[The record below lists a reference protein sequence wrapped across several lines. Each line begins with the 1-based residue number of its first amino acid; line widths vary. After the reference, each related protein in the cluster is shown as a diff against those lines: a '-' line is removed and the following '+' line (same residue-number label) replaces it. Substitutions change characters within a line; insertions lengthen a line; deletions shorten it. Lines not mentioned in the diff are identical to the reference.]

1 MDHRI
6 NISEIA
12 TSTKRMDVGGNVK
25 TTHSMQKLTF
35 ERNKY
40 GKEILIDTVHTS
52 EFAVDKME
60 VLPDFY
66 TLAFLRNA
74 SGQIK
79 INNQTILLKNNIALF
94 IPVSQLVDISKAN
107 FTDGYFI
114 FFEGE
119 FLDKFF
125 NEQNF
130 IFKFSFFHNTNNPL
144 YLQIDNKEKTNIH
157 SLFEEIHNEIR
168 SFQQDSEHLIRA
180 YLYQLLIKL
189 NRFYTNLHLDLN
201 SKLLTNHYLLKFRY
215 ALEKE
220 IKNHSNVQYYA
231 DLLGI
236 SRTYLY
242 KLCIDFYAK
251 TSIQVIKERFALE
264 IKKELLYTSKT
275 ISEIAF
281 EYNFS
286 DPPNFNR
293 FFKQITSQTPQ
304 QFRELSK

>member
-1 MDHRI
+1 MVF
-6 NISEIA
+6 SQA
-12 TSTKRMDVGGNVK
+12 DVGGNVK
-25 TTHSMQKLTF
+25 THSMQKLTF

-79 INNQTILLKNNIALF
+79 INNQTIKLKENIVLF
-94 IPVSQLVDISKAN
+94 IPVSQLVDISNAN
-107 FTDGYFI
+107 FTEGYFI

-130 IFKFSFFHNTNNPL
+130 IFKFSYFHNTDNPL
-144 YLQIDNKEKTNIH
+144 YLQIDNSQKENIYL
-157 SLFEEIHNEIR
+157 LFEEIHHEIR
-168 SFQQDSEHLIRA
+168 NFQQDSEHLIRS

-189 NRFYTNLHLDLN
+189 NRLYTTLHLDLN
-201 SKLLTNHYLLKFRY
+201 SKLLTNDYLLKFRF

-220 IKNHSNVQYYA
+220 IKNHSNVQYYSN
-231 DLLGI
+231 LIGI
-236 SRTYLY
+236 SRTYLN

-251 TSIQVIKERFALE
+251 TSTQVIKERLALE

-275 ISEIAF
+275 IAEIAYD
-281 EYNFS
+281 YNFS
-286 DPPNFNR
+286 DPPNFIR
-293 FFKQITSQTPQ
+293 FFKQLTSQTPQ

>member
-1 MDHRI
+1 
-6 NISEIA
+6 
-12 TSTKRMDVGGNVK
+12 
-25 TTHSMQKLTF
+25 MQKLTF
-35 ERNKY
+35 QRNKY

-52 EFAVDKME
+52 EFAVNKME
-60 VLPDFY
+60 VLPNFY
-66 TLAFLRNA
+66 TLAFFRNA

-79 INNQTILLKNNIALF
+79 INNQAISLNKNIVLF
-94 IPVSQLVDISKAN
+94 IPASQLVDISKAN

-130 IFKFSFFHNTNNPL
+130 IFRFSFFHNTDNPL
-144 YLQIDNKEKTNIH
+144 YLQIDNQEKPYIY

-168 SFQQDSEHLIRA
+168 NIQQDSEHLIRA

-189 NRFYTNLHLDLN
+189 NRLYTSLYSDLN
-201 SKLLTNHYLLKFRY
+201 SQLLTNDYLLRFRY
-215 ALEKE
+215 TLEKE
-220 IKNHSNVQYYA
+220 VKNNNSVHYYA
-231 DLLGI
+231 NLLGI
-236 SRTYLY
+236 SRTYLN
-242 KLCIDFYAK
+242 KLCVDFYAK
-251 TSIQVIKERFALE
+251 TSTQVIKERLALE

-275 ISEIAF
+275 IAEIAYD
-281 EYNFS
+281 YNFS
-286 DPPNFNR
+286 DPPNFIR

>member
-1 MDHRI
+1 
-6 NISEIA
+6 
-12 TSTKRMDVGGNVK
+12 
-25 TTHSMQKLTF
+25 MQKLTF
-35 ERNKY
+35 ERKKY

-79 INNQTILLKNNIALF
+79 INNQTIKLKENIVLF
-94 IPVSQLVDISKAN
+94 IPVSQLVDISNAN
-107 FTDGYFI
+107 FTEGYFI

-130 IFKFSFFHNTNNPL
+130 IFKFSFFHNTDNPL
-144 YLQIDNKEKTNIH
+144 FLQIDNKERTNIH

-168 SFQQDSEHLIRA
+168 NFKQDSEHLIRS

-189 NRFYTNLHLDLN
+189 NRLYTTLHLDLN
-201 SKLLTNHYLLKFRY
+201 SKLLTNDYLLKFRF

-220 IKNHSNVQYYA
+220 IKNHSNVQYYCN
-231 DLLGI
+231 LIGI
-236 SRTYLY
+236 SRTYLN

-251 TSIQVIKERFALE
+251 TSTQVIKERLALE

-275 ISEIAF
+275 IAEIAYD
-281 EYNFS
+281 YNFS
-286 DPPNFNR
+286 DPPNFSR